1 MDGLWGTGWFWFG
14 AFVVAL
20 LVNGRAA
27 FKLFVDWKG
36 MLTTCRFV
44 EDAYAGLDTLPDET
58 ALERAPAAPVFL
70 HLVPAWEEPA
80 IAGTLAALLASRYP
94 HGRLHVV
101 LATKASEEAAPHPAM
116 TASTA
121 ELARRFRASL
131 PSWQQKML
139 SVVAMPGAGR
149 KAHQLNW
156 ALRPETLGGTLGD
169 GDGPRAADVRRRA
182 PPRAPPAA
190 PRSGRAA
197 C

>member
-1 MDGLWGTGWFWFG
+1 MDGFWGAGWFWFG

-44 EDAYAGLDTLPDET
+44 EDAYAALDALPDET

-80 IAGTLAALLASRYP
+80 IAGTLAALAQ
-94 HGRLHVV
+94 
-101 LATKASEEAAPHPAM
+101 
-116 TASTA
+116 
-121 ELARRFRASL
+121 RFRAGL

-156 ALRPETLGGTLGD
+156 ALWPETLGVTLGE
-169 GDGPRAADVRRRA
+169 
-182 PPRAPPAA
+182 
-190 PRSGRAA
+190 
-197 C
+197 

>member
-1 MDGLWGTGWFWFG
+1 MDGFWGTGWFWFG

-44 EDAYAGLDTLPDET
+44 EDAYTALDALPDET
-58 ALERAPAAPVFL
+58 ALGRATAAPVFL

-101 LATKASEEAAPHPAM
+101 LATTASEEAAPHPAM
-116 TASTA
+116 TASTG
-121 ELARRFRASL
+121 ELARRFRDGR
-131 PSWQQKML
+131 PPWQQKML
-139 SVVAMPGAGR
+139 SVLAMPGEGR

-156 ALRPETLGGTLGD
+156 ALRPQALRAVLGE
-169 GDGPRAADVRRRA
+169 
-182 PPRAPPAA
+182 
-190 PRSGRAA
+190 S
-197 C
+197 

>member
-70 HLVPAWEEPA
+70 HRVAAWQAPA
-80 IAGTLAALLASRYP
+80 IAGPRACSPHAGTRCRNTGAAGAR
-94 HGRLHVV
+94 V
-101 LATKASEEAAPHPAM
+101 PA
-116 TASTA
+116 
-121 ELARRFRASL
+121 
-131 PSWQQKML
+131 
-139 SVVAMPGAGR
+139 PGARVG
-149 KAHQLNW
+149 
-156 ALRPETLGGTLGD
+156 
-169 GDGPRAADVRRRA
+169 
-182 PPRAPPAA
+182 
-190 PRSGRAA
+190 
-197 C
+197 

>member
-80 IAGTLAALLASRYP
+80 GGGTRAARGGAG
-94 HGRLHVV
+94 G
-101 LATKASEEAAPHPAM
+101 
-116 TASTA
+116 
-121 ELARRFRASL
+121 AR
-131 PSWQQKML
+131 
-139 SVVAMPGAGR
+139 GAGR
-149 KAHQLNW
+149 A
-156 ALRPETLGGTLGD
+156 AGGARGRR
-169 GDGPRAADVRRRA
+169 GWGGRGGGGGPPRGGSAGGGA
-182 PPRAPPAA
+182 PPPGPPRGARPGGPPPGGGGGGGPPPIRA
-190 PRSGRAA
+190 
-197 C
+197 